1 MGLQIFSEMLL
12 FSKLVPFARFEAI
25 MMNPTLQKD
34 SMLAQFFS
42 FDYDFY
48 YFN

>member
-1 MGLQIFSEMLL
+1 MLL
-12 FSKLVPFARFEAI
+12 FPKLVPSARFEAT
-25 MMNPTLQKD
+25 MMNPTLQED